1 MKHFVQKMTQ
11 TALAVPL
18 AIAMTF
24 TAAQADTLKIAL
36 AETPSDELA
45 AFFVALDRAKANGLD
60 YEWTAFSDE
69 ELAVQA
75 ILSGQMDIGFGT
87 PYSAMQRSKAPIR
100 IIFQLSKLKIFPVA
114 VEEYTDLSQLDGQPI
129 MLHSRGGGTDSIANV
144 IEDRMSMSFGDRSYV
159 PGSSNRVVAMLA
171 GQADATILDLS
182 NKNKIIAEAGD
193 RFNVLPMFDVDAS
206 DEALFANLDWIK
218 DNSEQVGI
226 LVEALVSVW
235 QDMAEDPTI
244 ISRET
249 DPEGPIGQ
257 LPAEILA
264 ELDGFYTE
272 AVAGGLY
279 DQDTKLARFG
289 ARDYDAEVGRWL
301 SKDPIR
307 FDGGINLFGYANID
321 PINIVDVTGEV
332 GTFATFTAQVT
343 APGTASNVGVIAVF
357 GTDRNSSEVTFRV
370 GAQINSSVVA
380 VGAAI
385 GRGVSS
391 GFFFSDASEFL
402 ASDAVSVDTP
412 FGGVQVYIGESGVSG
427 IGLSGMSVGL
437 GVSLVGANS
446 GYSYSF
452 PMINQHLADL
462 NRLVSDISDW
472 FCQ

>member
-100 IIFQLSKLKIFPVA
+100 IIFQLSKLKFFPVA

-235 QDMAEDPTI
+235 QDMAEDPTV

-249 DPEGPIGQ
+249 NPDGPIGQ

-279 DQDTKLARFG
+279 DPNG
-289 ARDYDAEVGRWL
+289 GGR
-301 SKDPIR
+301 
-307 FDGGINLFGYANID
+307 
-321 PINIVDVTGEV
+321 
-332 GTFATFTAQVT
+332 
-343 APGTASNVGVIAVF
+343 IA
-357 GTDRNSSEVTFRV
+357 
-370 GAQINSSVVA
+370 AK
-380 VGAAI
+380 
-385 GRGVSS
+385 
-391 GFFFSDASEFL
+391 
-402 ASDAVSVDTP
+402 
-412 FGGVQVYIGESGVSG
+412 
-427 IGLSGMSVGL
+427 
-437 GVSLVGANS
+437 
-446 GYSYSF
+446 
-452 PMINQHLADL
+452 ADL
-462 NRLVSDISDW
+462 DW
-472 FCQ
+472 YAAAGQLDGNPEEMNIEDFWYLAPLDAAMK